1 MLTGRLVL
9 RLTWPHYTRFMLDLI
24 QPLGWPNPQVP
35 LQFASGGNAQ
45 PSGGELTRVAATPHH
60 PKKAGGGE
68 RKVGEI

>member
-68 RKVGEI
+68 REGR